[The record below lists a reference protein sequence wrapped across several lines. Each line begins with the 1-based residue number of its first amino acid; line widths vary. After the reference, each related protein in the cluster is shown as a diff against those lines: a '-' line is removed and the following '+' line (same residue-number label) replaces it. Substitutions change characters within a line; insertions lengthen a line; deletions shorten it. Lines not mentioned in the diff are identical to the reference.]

1 MTGFMATLAELTRTL
16 VIIVFLAAVLELLL
30 PSSAARRLARVVVGL
45 LLILTVLGPVGKLL
59 RQQVWVPAVSWQ
71 DSGTVAVQGVTVWP
85 GEASSGETG
94 MLAVALFRQAL
105 ERRANELAAQVAGVR
120 SAASTAIVNTD
131 QQSDRFGTLE
141 RLETIVQLQPENAN
155 GSGTTTEESSGMTP
169 LVEPVQIQVGPVST
183 GVIPTPLAGSGGPG
197 DTSSRKPPGEGV
209 SAWASGV
216 LADVRRTLATG
227 LGIPE
232 DMIVVRLGP

>member
-1 MTGFMATLAELTRTL
+1 MVGFMDALAGLTRTL
-16 VIIVFLAAVLELLL
+16 VTIVFLAAVLELLL

-85 GEASSGETG
+85 GEKPSGETG
-94 MLAVALFRQAL
+94 MLAVELFRQAL
-105 ERRANELAAQVAGVR
+105 ERRADELATQVAGVR
-120 SAASTAIVNTD
+120 SAESTAIVNSD
-131 QQSDRFGTLE
+131 EKSDRFGSLE
-141 RLETIVQLQPENAN
+141 RLETLVKLQPENTG
-155 GSGTTTEESSGMTP
+155 GSAKEVSSDRTAS
-169 LVEPVQIQVGPVST
+169 LIEPVHIQVGPVTT
-183 GVIPTPLAGSGGPG
+183 GGVPPPLSGSQVGEDASGATQAGQG
-197 DTSSRKPPGEGV
+197 R
-209 SAWASGV
+209 SAWANGV
-216 LADVRRTLATG
+216 LADVRRTLSTG